1 MTHATNIGDDTVAVV
16 PLGLGKVLKMVADQ
30 LKADRIGAGS
40 LAELRRMTP
49 EEFPPAFWRL
59 YFEQVPETWREP
71 DGRTNP
77 KLDAAWNVVV
87 RAMAEMAPRALDFN
101 ASFGGALADTDY
113 SESRFIRLLRAER
126 RELPRELWNAARWLS
141 LKGRTG
147 VNWRPAAELALATLA
162 GRGLPVSR
170 RGASHRLARDYF
182 RAERARS

>member
-1 MTHATNIGDDTVAVV
+1 MTHAANTEGETVAVE
-16 PLGLGKVLKMVADQ
+16 PLRLGQVLSRVANQ
-30 LKADRIGAGS
+30 LDADRVGAGS

-59 YFEQVPETWREP
+59 YFEQVPDTWREP
-71 DGRTNP
+71 DGKTNP
-77 KLDAAWNVVV
+77 KLDTAWNVVV

-101 ASFGGALADTDY
+101 ASFGGALADTGY
-113 SESRFIRLLRAER
+113 SESRFIRLLRAEPGA
-126 RELPRELWNAARWLS
+126 LPGELWNAARWLS

-147 VNWRPAAELALATLA
+147 VNWLPAAELALSTLA

-170 RGASHRLARDYF
+170 KGASHRLANDYF